1 VPLLAFLVLAGGGG
15 GLVVRRRR
23 RMGSPEGA
31 ELQLR
36 ELSDVLRATGREPA
50 PGATLLA
57 IQSRLSRAVGP
68 EAARYV
74 AALRE
79 SRYGRRRRA
88 RPGPAERSAFR
99 WALARRAGPLGW
111 WKALRAIPLGGPR
124 A

>member
-1 VPLLAFLVLAGGGG
+1 MT
-15 GLVVRRRR
+15 RRRR
-23 RMGSPEGA
+23 RLRSPQGA

-36 ELSDVLRATGREPA
+36 ELREALQATGREAA

-57 IQSRLSRAVGP
+57 IQDRLSRAVGP
-68 EAARYV
+68 EAARYA

-88 RPGPAERSAFR
+88 RPGPAERSSFR
-99 WALARRAGPLGW
+99 WALARHSGPLGW